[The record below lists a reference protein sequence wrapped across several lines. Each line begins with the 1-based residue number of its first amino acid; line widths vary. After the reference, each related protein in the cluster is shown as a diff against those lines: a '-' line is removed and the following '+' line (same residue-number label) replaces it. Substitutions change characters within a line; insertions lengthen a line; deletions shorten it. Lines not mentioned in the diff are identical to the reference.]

1 MAKNRSI
8 YFEDATDEL
17 ISKRAEDEQISFSD
31 LVRKAI
37 EVYCN
42 VDPFLKRKAGA
53 FKAAFNIDIMQA
65 ISNLALS
72 RIAQLE
78 AKREVWGNTGD
89 VLFEFSE
96 IGDSFIQGEEAF
108 KMLKNLYK
116 QEYQQEKKR
125 RDEEYNQFGTDKEI
139 LDKLK
144 KQRGKK

>member
-1 MAKNRSI
+1 MKEVPFPQQLTIRPTGA
-8 YFEDATDEL
+8 AA
-17 ISKRAEDEQISFSD
+17 SKPTSCGLRTV
-31 LVRKAI
+31 LHR
-37 EVYCN
+37 
-42 VDPFLKRKAGA
+42 
-53 FKAAFNIDIMQA
+53 
-65 ISNLALS
+65 
-72 RIAQLE
+72 
-78 AKREVWGNTGD
+78 WGNTGD